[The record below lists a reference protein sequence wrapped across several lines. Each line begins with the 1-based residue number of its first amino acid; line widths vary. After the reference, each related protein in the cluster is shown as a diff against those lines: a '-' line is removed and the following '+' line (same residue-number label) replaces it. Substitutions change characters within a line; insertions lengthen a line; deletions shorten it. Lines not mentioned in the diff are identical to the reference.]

1 METTFSSRSG
11 SRSSNDRTGL
21 GTQWVFL
28 RRRKS
33 LHLSTDRQTFRVLI
47 LAFVLAAAALIVCPS
62 VAAFVPNGKPNGCS
76 NHPSMALRSPLL
88 FHPMP
93 RSRSPCISATENGNT
108 NKNDDDDDGDG
119 LSVVESL
126 QDKLVY
132 IQALEERNKAQID
145 SFVDEED
152 QWESMEEFERELL
165 SSKEVIERQLNVLLA
180 EE

>member
-1 METTFSSRSG
+1 
-11 SRSSNDRTGL
+11 
-21 GTQWVFL
+21 
-28 RRRKS
+28 
-33 LHLSTDRQTFRVLI
+33 
-47 LAFVLAAAALIVCPS
+47 
-62 VAAFVPNGKPNGCS
+62 
-76 NHPSMALRSPLL
+76 
-88 FHPMP
+88 MP